1 MKGIPVKLI
10 IRSVI
15 AVLFLT
21 ALTLPALAQS
31 PKLAI
36 KISPASD
43 KCFPLTIKNLQ
54 STPLTVSAAY
64 LVVFNQED
72 CKKTCD
78 SKVAVNK
85 TLKPCELFRFRIC
98 CSGTFPPKY
107 IAYVKVFYAGGY
119 NESFLVN

>member
-1 MKGIPVKLI
+1 MKLI

-15 AVLFLT
+15 AVLFLA

-36 KISPASD
+36 KISPPSG
-43 KCFPLTIKNLQ
+43 KCFPLTLKNLQ
-54 STPLTVSAAY
+54 STPLTVSSAY
-64 LVVFNQED
+64 LVVFDQGD

-78 SKVAVNK
+78 SKIALNK
-85 TLKPCELFRFRIC
+85 TLKPCEPFRTRVC
-98 CSGTFPPKY
+98 CSGTLPAKY
-107 IAYVKVFYAGGY
+107 IAYVRVFYAGGY